1 MPERTETRGPGLD
14 PHGLKRDGTTAVTVV
29 GSVGLTVLV
38 LHTFGVFGRY
48 SDVTLLGFS
57 MAAVVAAVWGIRRWR
72 PEPARP
78 WILLVMALVLF
89 LAGGAARVSLGTLGD
104 LGPSRSL
111 MPDVLS
117 LAGYGLLA
125 GVMLSLVRF
134 RQPGGTR
141 DPDATLDAGIAGLA
155 ALTLAWV
162 YLIDPAVSQ
171 QHVPLSIRL
180 LLACYPAMSVFLVAL
195 GARMV
200 FGTGSWS
207 TSPLALRLLMLTL
220 VGILVGDV
228 FYMFADSGLMQVPSQ
243 FIDLPYGLAYV
254 AGMAALLHPSIRDV
268 AKPSPTPYRATPAA
282 HRGRMTFVAVAL
294 CVPALITLSHSER
307 GVSDRLA
314 LSAIVILCTGAAAWR
329 MFRALR
335 EHGRSE
341 ARLAHQATHDG
352 LTGLPDRSG
361 VQAYLSELMG
371 DPTRP
376 TGVVLLLLDLDRF
389 KLINDSL
396 GHGAGDDLLMAVG
409 RRLVQSS
416 RPGDLIGRVGGDEF
430 VVVAPGVGS
439 LEEASDIADRTRLA
453 LAAPFELGESEISV
467 VASVGVSMRR
477 SAGRPEEAGEMFR
490 DADTAMYRAK
500 AAGGDAIAVFDA
512 TMRDK
517 VARRLELERAL
528 RHALDRDELHLMYQP
543 VVQTIDSRVIGMEA
557 LLRWSHPTL
566 GEIEPSV
573 FVPIAEDTGLIVEIG
588 AWVLDRA
595 CTDLAAIRRDL
606 EHGSELTIAVNM
618 SVRQLRDA
626 SLLDHVARSLLRNG
640 LSASAL
646 RLELTESMVM
656 ENLSLVSSLLASL
669 RSYGVG
675 ISIDDFGTGYSS
687 LASLDRLPVDE
698 VKIDRSFVS
707 GLAEDGANTSLI
719 AAVVA
724 IADSLGIATVVEG
737 VEEEAQARR
746 IEELGC
752 HRAQGYFYSRPVA
765 LADLP
770 AAIERLGLAG
780 APTLRVVPTA
790 TDDDVVTNAINQ

>member
-1 MPERTETRGPGLD
+1 MPQNREAMGQTRRTDAP
-14 PHGLKRDGTTAVTVV
+14 TAVTVV
-29 GSVGLTVLV
+29 GSVGATILV
-38 LHTFGVFGRY
+38 LHAFGVFGRY
-48 SDVTLLGFS
+48 SDITLLALS
-57 MAAVVAAVWGIRRWR
+57 ITAVFAAVWGIHRWQ
-72 PEPARP
+72 PDPVRP
-78 WILLVMALVLF
+78 WVRLVAALVLF
-89 LAGGAARVSLGTLGD
+89 LAGAAARVAMGTLGN
-104 LGPSRSL
+104 LGSGRSL
-111 MPDVLS
+111 LPDVLS

-125 GVMLSLVRF
+125 MVMMSLVRL

-141 DPDATLDAGIAGLA
+141 DPDATLDAAIAGLA

-162 YLIDPAVSQ
+162 YLINPAVSQ
-171 QHVPLSIRL
+171 QHVPLSTRL

-195 GARMV
+195 GVRML
-200 FGTGSWS
+200 FGTGSWR
-207 TSPLALRLLMLTL
+207 TSPLALRLLMFTL

-228 FYMFADSGLMQVPSQ
+228 LYMFADLGLIEPPWQL
-243 FIDLPYGLAYV
+243 IDLPYGLAYV

-268 AKPSPTPYRATPAA
+268 ARPSTQPAPVTA
-282 HRGRMTFVAVAL
+282 VPHRGRMTFVAIAL
-294 CVPALITLSHSER
+294 CVPALITLSRTER
-307 GVSDRLA
+307 GNGDRLA
-314 LSAIVILCTGAAAWR
+314 LSVIVIVCTGAAAWR

-341 ARLAHQATHDG
+341 VRLDHQANHDG
-352 LTGLPDRSG
+352 LTGLPNRPY
-361 VQAYLSELMG
+361 VQTHLTQLMG
-371 DPTRP
+371 DPAQHM
-376 TGVVLLLLDLDRF
+376 GVVLLLLDLDRF

-396 GHGAGDDLLMAVG
+396 GHGVGDELLMAVG
-409 RRLVQSS
+409 RRLEQSS
-416 RPGDLIGRVGGDEF
+416 RPGDLVGRIGGDEF
-430 VVVAPGVGS
+430 VVVAPHIAN
-439 LEEASDIADRTRLA
+439 LDEASELAERTRLA
-453 LAAPFELGESEISV
+453 LTAPFMLADAEISV
-467 VASVGVSMRR
+467 VASVGVAMRR
-477 SAGRPEEAGEMFR
+477 TGGRGDDAGEMFR

-512 TMRDK
+512 TMREK

-528 RHALDRDELHLMYQP
+528 RHALDRGELSLAYQP
-543 VVQTIDSRVIGMEA
+543 VVQTLDGRVVGMEA
-557 LLRWSHPTL
+557 LLRWNHPTL

-588 AWVLDRA
+588 VWVLERA
-595 CTDLAAIRRDL
+595 CTDLAAIRRDV
-606 EHGSELTIAVNM
+606 EYGSELTMAVNM

-646 RLELTESMVM
+646 RLELTESLVM

-698 VKIDRSFVS
+698 VKIDRSFVT
-707 GLAEDGANTSLI
+707 GLGDDDANTSLI

-737 VEEEAQARR
+737 VEGPAQARR
-746 IEELGC
+746 IEALGC
-752 HRAQGYFYSRPVA
+752 NRAQGYFYSRPVV

-770 AAIERLGLAG
+770 AVLERLGLAG
-780 APTLRVVPTA
+780 APTLRMVRPTDSDGSDA
-790 TDDDVVTNAINQ
+790 TPATNAANR